1 MNEMKMGGKTFLY
14 EKVMPEQFNKGACA
28 FHVKDT
34 DGDENCWWV
43 VVPPTLKA
51 QIEGVVIDSPKDGHV
66 AAFCMNRQDALMIA
80 SSICISAGMAR
91 SIPGIV
97 KDVNEEIG
105 RKAKELADKFNFD
118 LDALGA
124 EVKRLKDEGKS
135 MKEVEEILKPR
146 MEEFMKKPAADNG
159 GEW

>member
-34 DGDENCWWV
+34 DGTESWWV

-51 QIEGVVIDSPKDGHV
+51 QIEGVVIDSPEDGHV
-66 AAFCMNRQDALMIA
+66 AAFCINKQDALMIA
-80 SSICISAGMAR
+80 SSISISAGIAR
-91 SIPGIV
+91 SIQSIV
-97 KDVNEEIG
+97 KDAKEEIV
-105 RKAKELADKFNFD
+105 RKTKELANKFDLD

-124 EVKRLKDEGKS
+124 EVMRLKNEGKS
-135 MKEVEEILKPR
+135 VKEVKEILEPRMKEFI
-146 MEEFMKKPAADNG
+146 KKPAADNG

>member
-1 MNEMKMGGKTFLY
+1 MNEMKIGGKTFLY

-34 DGDENCWWV
+34 DGDESWWV

-51 QIEGVVIDSPKDGHV
+51 QIEGVVIDSPEDGRI
-66 AAFCMNRQDALMIA
+66 AAFCMNKQDALMIA
-80 SSICISAGMAR
+80 SSICISADMTR
-91 SIPGIV
+91 SIHGIV
-97 KDVNEEIG
+97 KDVEGVG
-105 RKAKELADKFNFD
+105 RKAEELADKFNFD

-146 MEEFMKKPAADNG
+146 MEEFRKKPAADKG

>member
-1 MNEMKMGGKTFLY
+1 MNEIKMGGKTFLY

-28 FHVKDT
+28 FHVKDA
-34 DGDENCWWV
+34 DGDESWWV

-51 QIEGVVIDSPKDGHV
+51 QIEGVVIDSPEDGHV

-91 SIPGIV
+91 SIPSIV
-97 KDVNEEIG
+97 KDVKEGIG
-105 RKAKELADKFNFD
+105 RKAKELAATFNFD
-118 LDALGA
+118 IDALGA

-146 MEEFMKKPAADNG
+146 MEEFIKKPAADKG

>member
-28 FHVKDT
+28 FHIKDT
-34 DGDENCWWV
+34 DGDESWWV

-51 QIEGVVIDSPKDGHV
+51 QIEGVVIDSPEDGHI

-80 SSICISAGMAR
+80 SSICIAASLA
-91 SIPGIV
+91 SIPSV
-97 KDVNEEIG
+97 VNEEIG
-105 RKAKELADKFNFD
+105 RKTKELAEELELN
-118 LDALGA
+118 LDALEA
-124 EVKRLKDEGKS
+124 EVKKLKAEGKS
-135 MKEVEEILKPR
+135 MKEVEEIIKPR
-146 MEEFMKKPAADNG
+146 IEEFRRKPAADNG